1 MEAKELLQQLWK
13 TEAGLT
19 DNGNACRFQLQ
30 TEAGPIEYTIC
41 SKAVMLDYAPE
52 KPLEPGKLFKVDDY
66 PIKKLDDITKVTPEV
81 MLCEES
87 LTIHKDEDIDRY
99 FLPLNNWQEVGL
111 GVFDRQDD
119 KVVLNSVM
127 PYLKTGSFQFAGL
140 ALHFI
145 PDQVRWEINKN
156 GSLTQ
161 LNARI
166 GKMRTGPVIVLLLSC
181 DTAMLIVTM
190 SKLQPKELANS
201 NIFLDKDC
209 SVAYRLDGLREGSVY
224 YSRLVKGRNTLK
236 GLANPVARNKAAE
249 TPAPEP
255 CGSPGDSVTVEE
267 LKQIKKPLPEARGAS
282 EVVNLGHEQIARG
295 LAQEAQVEE
304 VQPDQADAIA
314 EAAPEV
320 ISTPAPAEE
329 PKKRTRT
336 KRVAVAPS
344 ANASKLIDDLITYL
358 GTPVADAM
366 TTEQMQEEVRKLRD
380 LGVVLARRQSNLF
393 TAATASEKKL
403 RDVLRGVL
411 G

>member
-30 TEAGPIEYTIC
+30 TDGGPIEYTIC
-41 SKAVMLDYAPE
+41 SKAVMLDYAPV
-52 KPLEPGKLFKVDDY
+52 KPMEPGKLFKVDDY

-99 FLPLNNWQEVGL
+99 FLPLNNWQEIGL

-249 TPAPEP
+249 APAPEAP
-255 CGSPGDSVTVEE
+255 VQTPVAVPA
-267 LKQIKKPLPEARGAS
+267 INA
-282 EVVNLGHEQIARG
+282 EVPVVVMDEVP
-295 LAQEAQVEE
+295 QVEE
-304 VQPDQADAIA
+304 VQPEQAEAIA
-314 EAAPEV
+314 EAAPEAV
-320 ISTPAPAEE
+320 SAPAEE

-344 ANASKLIDDLITYL
+344 ANASKLIDDLIAYL
-358 GTPVADAM
+358 GTPVSDAM

>member
-1 MEAKELLQQLWK
+1 MEPKELLRQLWK
-13 TEAGLT
+13 IEADDT
-19 DNGNACRFQLQ
+19 SNGTACRFQLHS
-30 TEAGPIEYTIC
+30 ESGPTEYTVC
-41 SKAVMLDYAPE
+41 SKAVLLDYAPA
-52 KPLEPGKLFKVDDY
+52 KTREPGKLFKIAGY
-66 PIKKLDDITKVTPEV
+66 ELKKLDDASKVTPEV

-87 LTIHKDEDIDRY
+87 LTIQNDDDLERF
-99 FLPLNNWQEVGL
+99 FLPLNNWQEIGL
-111 GVFDRQDD
+111 GVFD
-119 KVVLNSVM
+119 KVGDQMVLRSVM
-127 PYLKTGSFQFAGL
+127 PYLKSGSFQFAGL
-140 ALHFI
+140 AIHHI
-145 PDQVRWEINKN
+145 PDRVRWEIAKN
-156 GSLTQ
+156 SSLTQ

-166 GKMRTGPVIVLLLSC
+166 GKMRTGPVLLLLLSC
-181 DTAMLIVTM
+181 DTAMLIVTL
-190 SKLQPKELANS
+190 SKIQPKEPENS
-201 NIFLDKDC
+201 NISMGTDK
-209 SVAYRLDGLREGSVY
+209 VYRLDGVREGGAFFT
-224 YSRLVKGRNTLK
+224 RLVKGRTNLK

-249 TPAPEP
+249 VPPPEP

-282 EVVNLGHEQIARG
+282 EVLQLGREQIARG

-304 VQPDQADAIA
+304 VQPEQADAIA
-314 EAAPEV
+314 EAAPEA
-320 ISTPAPAEE
+320 ISTSAPAEE

>member
-30 TEAGPIEYTIC
+30 TDGGPIEYTIC

-99 FLPLNNWQEVGL
+99 FLPLNNWQEIGL

-249 TPAPEP
+249 APAPEAP
-255 CGSPGDSVTVEE
+255 VHEPVAVPVTST
-267 LKQIKKPLPEARGAS
+267 EAPAA
-282 EVVNLGHEQIARG
+282 VVD
-295 LAQEAQVEE
+295 EAPQVEE
-304 VQPDQADAIA
+304 VQPEQAEAIA
-314 EAAPEV
+314 EAAPEAV
-320 ISTPAPAEE
+320 SAPAEE

-344 ANASKLIDDLITYL
+344 ANASKLIDDLIAYL
-358 GTPVADAM
+358 GTPVSDAM

>member
-30 TEAGPIEYTIC
+30 TDGGPIEYTIC
-41 SKAVMLDYAPE
+41 SKAVMLDYAPVN
-52 KPLEPGKLFKVDDY
+52 PLEPGKLFKVDDY

-99 FLPLNNWQEVGL
+99 FLPLNNWQEIGL

-224 YSRLVKGRNTLK
+224 YSRLVKGRNILK

-249 TPAPEP
+249 VPPPEP
-255 CGSPGDSVTVEE
+255 CGSPGDRVTVEE
-267 LKQIKKPLPEARGAS
+267 IKQAKASPVLKPESPAAI
-282 EVVNLGHEQIARG
+282 VNEFPHI
-295 LAQEAQVEE
+295 EE
-304 VQPDQADAIA
+304 VQPEQAEAIA
-314 EAAPEV
+314 EAAPEAV
-320 ISTPAPAEE
+320 NTTAPAEE

-344 ANASKLIDDLITYL
+344 ANASKLIDDLIAYL
-358 GTPVADAM
+358 GTPVSDAM

>member
-30 TEAGPIEYTIC
+30 TESGPTEYTVC
-41 SKAVMLDYAPE
+41 SKAVLLDYAPE

-99 FLPLNNWQEVGL
+99 FLPLNNWQEIGL

-166 GKMRTGPVIVLLLSC
+166 GKMRTGPGHNRHNIV
-181 DTAMLIVTM
+181 
-190 SKLQPKELANS
+190 
-201 NIFLDKDC
+201 
-209 SVAYRLDGLREGSVY
+209 R
-224 YSRLVKGRNTLK
+224 
-236 GLANPVARNKAAE
+236 
-249 TPAPEP
+249 
-255 CGSPGDSVTVEE
+255 
-267 LKQIKKPLPEARGAS
+267 
-282 EVVNLGHEQIARG
+282 
-295 LAQEAQVEE
+295 
-304 VQPDQADAIA
+304 
-314 EAAPEV
+314 
-320 ISTPAPAEE
+320 
-329 PKKRTRT
+329 
-336 KRVAVAPS
+336 
-344 ANASKLIDDLITYL
+344 
-358 GTPVADAM
+358 
-366 TTEQMQEEVRKLRD
+366 
-380 LGVVLARRQSNLF
+380 
-393 TAATASEKKL
+393 
-403 RDVLRGVL
+403 
-411 G
+411 